1 MSRHFKFEVHVE
13 LPGES
18 DDEEILIQHL
28 MSRIREAPGFEG
40 LKARITEPERI

>member
-18 DDEEILIQHL
+18 DQEELLIQHL
-28 MSRIREAPGFEG
+28 INRIKEAPGFEG
-40 LKARITEPERI
+40 LKGHITEPEQI